1 MKITIHGSRGSI
13 PSPSRDTIAYGGN
26 TSCLELQFDGYQV
39 FLDTGSGFKDT
50 SLSDG
55 KINKLIFFSHWHHDH
70 IQGLPFNS
78 HIFNQD
84 HHIRLSSALGN
95 RHHLRE
101 MLHTT
106 FSGRYFSID
115 IVNTLP
121 NLICE
126 DISAVKK
133 SVEKDF
139 QLDWI
144 ELQHPGGCY
153 GYRIKNDGK
162 TFCYLTDNEYNQTQ
176 FPALADFTSGAD
188 LVVWDGMYTQDELRT
203 KAGWGHS
210 SIEQGI
216 TFFNEADIKSMII
229 THHAPFRTDD
239 MLDQMQSML
248 PEGIDFARDQMRII
262 I

>member
-1 MKITIHGSRGSI
+1 
-13 PSPSRDTIAYGGN
+13 
-26 TSCLELQFDGYQV
+26 
-39 FLDTGSGFKDT
+39 
-50 SLSDG
+50 
-55 KINKLIFFSHWHHDH
+55 
-70 IQGLPFNS
+70 
-78 HIFNQD
+78 
-84 HHIRLSSALGN
+84 
-95 RHHLRE
+95 
-101 MLHTT
+101 MLHAT
-106 FSGRYFSID
+106 FSGRYFSVD
-115 IVNTLP
+115 IINALP
-121 NLICE
+121 NLIFE

-162 TFCYLTDNEYNQTQ
+162 TFCYLSDNEYNQTQ
-176 FPALADFTSGAD
+176 FPALAHFTSGAD
-188 LVVWDGMYTQDELRT
+188 LVVWDGMYTQDELKA

-216 TFFNEADIKSMII
+216 TFFNETDIKSMII

-248 PEGIDFARDQMRII
+248 PEGIEFARDQMRII